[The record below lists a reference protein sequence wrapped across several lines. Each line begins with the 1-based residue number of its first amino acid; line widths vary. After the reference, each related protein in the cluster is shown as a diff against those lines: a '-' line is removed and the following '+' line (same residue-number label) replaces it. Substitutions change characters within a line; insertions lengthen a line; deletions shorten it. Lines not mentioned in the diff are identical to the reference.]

1 MMPARSMRT
10 PPNEV
15 GKQAAQRGGLLDEM
29 SFARGVAGLFACR
42 RLRIGDAAFDHAVAL
57 GDDLPVPAA
66 VSAGHD
72 PKFDIWLRRV
82 HDRLPH
88 SVSPAPLRLS
98 VAPHVAQRKARSPD
112 RFRPA
117 QFRLRSAS
125 AFRTVRTLLRWRFV
139 PPLELR
145 AVSSFAGLERS
156 SAGGS
161 QGRNSQ
167 Y

>member
-1 MMPARSMRT
+1 MSLARG
-10 PPNEV
+10 V
-15 GKQAAQRGGLLDEM
+15 GGLL
-29 SFARGVAGLFACR
+29 ACR

-88 SVSPAPLRLS
+88 SVSPAPLDYRLRRTPDKERHG
-98 VAPHVAQRKARSPD
+98 APG

-117 QFRLRSAS
+117 QSRLRSAS
-125 AFRTVRTLLRWRFV
+125 AFRTVRTLLLW
-139 PPLELR
+139 
-145 AVSSFAGLERS
+145 VSSLRPL
-156 SAGGS
+156 
-161 QGRNSQ
+161 
-167 Y
+167 